1 MRGTILPM
9 NQSLGSQK
17 GRYLPWIIA
26 LTSVVIVAL
35 IGSLVYGYTKYT
47 KLTESKNALEQEL
60 GALKESLSSKE
71 NEAGTL
77 SMTLEELRRAY
88 ALSEENGAELLA
100 LLNEEKERNG
110 KFEKQITNI
119 SGTVGKLDKLSKLD
133 PELLM
138 KYSKVYFLNE
148 HFAPE
153 KVTPITQTFVLKS
166 DEPEYI
172 SANVA
177 PFLEE
182 LLEDAQEDGINLRVV
197 SGYRSFDE
205 QRGLKNAYSVQYGAG
220 ANVFSADQ
228 GYSEHQ
234 LGTTIDFT
242 TAELGGLTG
251 FENTEAYAWLQKHA
265 HNYGFVLSYPKD
277 NAYYIFEP
285 WHWRFVGED
294 LADDLDDSGK
304 FFYDLDQREIDEYL
318 ISIFD

>member
-1 MRGTILPM
+1 MNHEQGPRKKYLLYLFIGLYIATIGGAGATFMHWYKKYKTLEATHA
-9 NQSLGSQK
+9 
-17 GRYLPWIIA
+17 A
-26 LTSVVIVAL
+26 LVAEL
-35 IGSLVYGYTKYT
+35 TNTKSTLET
-47 KLTESKNALEQEL
+47 K
-60 GALKESLSSKE
+60 SS
-71 NEAGTL
+71 EAGTL
-77 SMTLEELRRAY
+77 SMSLDELRQAYDLSQENSTELARLLEE
-88 ALSEENGAELLA
+88 
-100 LLNEEKERNG
+100 EKTRNDSFEG
-110 KFEKQITNI
+110 KIKDI
-119 SGTVGKLDKLSKLD
+119 SGTVGKLDKLSKID

-148 HFAPE
+148 HYAPE
-153 KVTPITQTFVLKS
+153 KVTPITQAFVLKA

-172 SANVA
+172 SAKVA
-177 PFLEE
+177 PFLED
-182 LLEDAQEDGINLRVV
+182 LLEDAEEDGINLRVV

-205 QRGLKNAYSVQYGAG
+205 QRDLKSAYSVQYGSG
-220 ANVFSADQ
+220 ANTFSADQ

-242 TAELGGLTG
+242 TKELGGLTG

-294 LADDLDDSGK
+294 LADDLDDDEK
-304 FFYDLDQREIDEYL
+304 FFYDLDQREIDKYL